1 MQWLFLYVTLIVR
14 QIEKEALLM
23 EQPLYT
29 LRFTDGIMKPKKE
42 SAARTVSIVLLC
54 VAGGIF
60 LLLVLAFGFEI
71 IKDFSLLTL
80 ALLIY
85 SIGVLVSQSG
95 REMAQTPCELQFYGD
110 YLIQF
115 CPRRYYNRKKIRQE
129 YYKFY
134 YRNITRCVYRAGKK
148 HICFMGKVD
157 ALFYSYDKNGNLSGT
172 PDKRVVAD
180 STSSFYTGFAP
191 EINFVQEIETH
202 SPLHVESE

>member
-1 MQWLFLYVTLIVR
+1 
-14 QIEKEALLM
+14 M

-129 YYKFY
+129 
-134 YRNITRCVYRAGKK
+134 ILQ
-148 HICFMGKVD
+148 I
-157 ALFYSYDKNGNLSGT
+157 LLSGHYALCV
-172 PDKRVVAD
+172 PCRQKAYLFHGKGRRPFLFLRQKRK
-180 STSSFYTGFAP
+180 
-191 EINFVQEIETH
+191 
-202 SPLHVESE
+202 PLRYAG

>member
-1 MQWLFLYVTLIVR
+1 
-14 QIEKEALLM
+14 M
-23 EQPLYT
+23 EHPLYT

-54 VAGGIF
+54 VMGGIF
-60 LLLVLAFGFEI
+60 LLFVLAFGFEI
-71 IKDFSLLTL
+71 IKEFSLPTL
-80 ALLIY
+80 ALLVY

-134 YRNITRCVYRAGKK
+134 YRDITRCVYRADKK
-148 HICFMGKVD
+148 HICFTGKVD
-157 ALFYSYDKNGNLSGT
+157 AVFYSYSKNGALSGT
-172 PDKRVVAD
+172 PKRHAAANF
-180 STSSFYTGFAP
+180 SSSFYTGFAP

-202 SPLHVESE
+202 SPLHVEYEK

>member
-1 MQWLFLYVTLIVR
+1 
-14 QIEKEALLM
+14 M

-29 LRFTDGIMKPKKE
+29 LRFTDGLMKPKKE
-42 SAARTVSIVLLC
+42 SAAKTVLIVLLC

-71 IKDFSLLTL
+71 IKELSIPSLG
-80 ALLIY
+80 LLIY
-85 SIGVLVSQSG
+85 SISVLVSQSG
-95 REMAQTPCELQFYGD
+95 KEMAQTPCELQFYGD

-134 YRNITRCVYRAGKK
+134 YRDITRCVYRTDKK

-157 ALFYSYDKNGNLSGT
+157 AVFYSYDKNGTLSGT
-172 PDKRVVAD
+172 PERHVLTD
-180 STSSFYTGFAP
+180 SASSFYTGFAP

-202 SPLHVESE
+202 SPLRVEYEK